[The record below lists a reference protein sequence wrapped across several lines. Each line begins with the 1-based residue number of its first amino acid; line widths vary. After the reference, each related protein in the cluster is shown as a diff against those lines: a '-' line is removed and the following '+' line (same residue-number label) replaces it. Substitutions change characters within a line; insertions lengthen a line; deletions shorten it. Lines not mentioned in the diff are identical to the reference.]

1 MKLTFGTT
9 LLLLHLALALLTPE
23 VPEEPAVSIPEEQ
36 TVPIPEKSTV
46 LVQEK
51 AATVIPPCQQ
61 VCPPEWAPV
70 CAKDEYDNIMIFSS
84 FCRYYNANCGKQR
97 YILGRIEECIEP
109 GENTPIPPMVPVPF
123 TG

>member
-9 LLLLHLALALLTPE
+9 LLLLHHLALALPTPE
-23 VPEEPAVSIPEEQ
+23 VPEEPAVSIPEEP
-36 TVPIPEKSTV
+36 TVP
-46 LVQEK
+46 VQE
-51 AATVIPPCQQ
+51 AATIIPPCQQ

-109 GENTPIPPMVPVPF
+109 GNGE
-123 TG
+123 